1 MNLIDR
7 LDKIDRKRES
17 LHIYETRLRRL
28 FFARALRD
36 RQLARI
42 NRRWRALSDERAH
55 ILALITA
62 DPVLKQQFYDR
73 ERAQLT
79 KIDNQEVTAHDL
91 RVAASDLGAYY
102 TRELK
107 AKQAHHDAVVFAKWA
122 DAGDN
127 IPIQEREA
135 VRNRFLTAYQ
145 MIRSERLSK
154 QKDFEDLITARYPRQ
169 TEAISARETYMREA
183 LKAQTERQPDTPA
196 PSAFAQWYQLRTGK
210 SLTQSFT
217 SPTKTAEKTCSTQNP
232 DPSPQRRR

>member
-7 LDKIDRKRES
+7 LNKIDRKRES

-62 DPVLKQQFYDR
+62 DPVLKQQFYER
-73 ERAQLT
+73 ERAHLT

-102 TRELK
+102 ARELK
-107 AKQAHHDAVVFAKWA
+107 AKQAHQDAVVFAKWA
-122 DAGDN
+122 EAGDN

-135 VRNRFLTAYQ
+135 VRDRFRTAYQ

-154 QKDFEDLITARYPRQ
+154 QKAFEDLVMARYPRQ
-169 TEAISARETYMREA
+169 TEAISARETYMRDA
-183 LKAQTERQPDTPA
+183 LKAQAERQTDAPA
-196 PSAFAQWYQLRTGK
+196 PNAFAQWYQLRTGK
-210 SLTQSFT
+210 PLTQSPNT
-217 SPTKTAEKTCSTQNP
+217 ATKTAE
-232 DPSPQRRR
+232 PSRSEPHPHRRR

>member
-73 ERAQLT
+73 ERAHLT
-79 KIDNQEVTAHDL
+79 TIDNQEVMRRYLSVFGRSSSLRTAMS
-91 RVAASDLGAYY
+91 ASD
-102 TRELK
+102 
-107 AKQAHHDAVVFAKWA
+107 W
-122 DAGDN
+122 N
-127 IPIQEREA
+127 
-135 VRNRFLTAYQ
+135 
-145 MIRSERLSK
+145 
-154 QKDFEDLITARYPRQ
+154 PRQ
-169 TEAISARETYMREA
+169 LRSVPGTTIYLCIPDNELEAYAPILRLLFFMHMRI
-183 LKAQTERQPDTPA
+183 LKDQPMPHGDPPITFFMDEMPQLGN
-196 PSAFAQWYQLRTGK
+196 FAAIPNTLFLR
-210 SLTQSFT
+210 
-217 SPTKTAEKTCSTQNP
+217 
-232 DPSPQRRR
+232 